1 MPGRWLTPPFKLL
14 TVPGPHVTAFMRK
27 PCARIWVIY
36 HGSIVELLPTLQ
48 EMVREK
54 PEEPVKWLGEF
65 LLANAPAPGSDAAKA
80 AAEATAA
87 VAAKSAGPPQP
98 SAGAAAGWGRACAR
112 GPCLLDHMH

>member
-1 MPGRWLTPPFKLL
+1 MLR
-14 TVPGPHVTAFMRK
+14 
-27 PCARIWVIY
+27 
-36 HGSIVELLPTLQ
+36 TLQ

-87 VAAKSAGPPQP
+87 VAAKSAAPAQPPAA
-98 SAGAAAGWGRACAR
+98 SAAGGGRAH
-112 GPCLLDHMH
+112 LS

>member
-1 MPGRWLTPPFKLL
+1 M
-14 TVPGPHVTAFMRK
+14 
-27 PCARIWVIY
+27 
-36 HGSIVELLPTLQ
+36 LPTLQ

-87 VAAKSAGPPQP
+87 VAAKSAAPAQPPAA
-98 SAGAAAGWGRACAR
+98 SAAGGGRTH
-112 GPCLLDHMH
+112 LS